1 MSEILNDYFEPKAVH
16 DHFIELTKLFH
27 PSGKEDEVRKY
38 VVTCAQNIEN
48 VEISYYEPNAKDPGK
63 RVIVLHRKGSGDYTD
78 AAYVTLQAHMDM
90 VCCPDERIFP
100 LHVFG
105 YFDNKGSK
113 WIKAGSE
120 ENISL
125 PEKGTTL
132 GADNGIGVATILA
145 LLKDE
150 QLKDYPIECF
160 FTVQEETD
168 MDGVAAFDEKLLKG
182 RKYINLDAG
191 NAETIVCG
199 SAGECTIQYVG
210 EVTSLPIPDNFTT
223 LELSISGLVGGNSGS
238 NINNGRLNAI
248 KVITETLIRLNKRLT
263 NLDGVIGNGIANYD
277 LRLISMNSLTDQ
289 EIEKKK

>member
-1 MSEILNDYFEPKAVH
+1 MSEILDNHFEPKAVH
-16 DHFIELTKLFH
+16 DHFMELTKLSH

-38 VVTCAQNIEN
+38 VITCAQNIEN
-48 VEISYYEPNAKDPGK
+48 VEISYYEPDSKDPGK
-63 RVIVLHRKGSGDYTD
+63 RVIVLHRKGSEDYID
-78 AAYVTLQAHMDM
+78 VPYITLQAHMDM
-90 VCCPDERIFP
+90 ICYPDEKIFP

-105 YFDNKGSK
+105 YFDKGSK

-120 ENISL
+120 ENILL
-125 PEKGTTL
+125 PERGTTL
-132 GADNGIGVATILA
+132 GADNGIGVAIILA

-150 QLKDYPIECF
+150 ILKDYPIECF

-168 MDGVAAFDEKLLKG
+168 MGGVAAFDEKLLKG

-191 NAETIVCG
+191 NAEAIVCG

-210 EVTSLPIPDNFTT
+210 EVTLLPIPDNFTT

-263 NLDGVIGNGIANYD
+263 NLDGVIGKGIANYD